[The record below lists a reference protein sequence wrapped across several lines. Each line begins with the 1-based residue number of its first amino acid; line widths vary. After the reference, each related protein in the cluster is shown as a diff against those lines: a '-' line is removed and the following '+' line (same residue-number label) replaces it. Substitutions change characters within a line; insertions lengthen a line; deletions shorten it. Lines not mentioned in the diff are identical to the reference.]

1 MSVGGGLGGVS
12 AGGVDSTGGLGEMP
26 TASGGGLSVTSVGSG
41 GGLSGGI
48 KLMSS
53 SDSGLSVGLRD
64 LEASV
69 ARLSGGL
76 TGGQRVTSVGSGLG
90 GGLTGG
96 HKVTSVGGSGLSGG
110 MSLLGSP
117 LGGGLGQTS
126 IGVGL
131 GQTSIGSRLGQTSVG
146 GGLGQVSIGP
156 GAGLGQTSI
165 GGRLG
170 HLSVGAGLGQT
181 SIGLGQTSIGGGLG
195 SATVG
200 SGLGR
205 ASVGGDLKPMT
216 LTSGLGQSHDLD
228 VCALRLRQSR
238 IMAANIMTHS
248 NMKKS
253 SLQYKQI
260 LRRKGL
266 FSRRELVASV
276 KGILSRYRADLL
288 EIDYELINSDC
299 CAQIKADLRR
309 DPNEAATTL
318 LEYLE
323 RKDSPD
329 DLLKFCKFLRE
340 EAQQDV
346 IGRPLLIKLAKQIE
360 GALALTTSRP
370 SSQP

>member
-1 MSVGGGLGGVS
+1 
-12 AGGVDSTGGLGEMP
+12 
-26 TASGGGLSVTSVGSG
+26 
-41 GGLSGGI
+41 
-48 KLMSS
+48 
-53 SDSGLSVGLRD
+53 
-64 LEASV
+64 
-69 ARLSGGL
+69 
-76 TGGQRVTSVGSGLG
+76 
-90 GGLTGG
+90 
-96 HKVTSVGGSGLSGG
+96 
-110 MSLLGSP
+110 
-117 LGGGLGQTS
+117 
-126 IGVGL
+126 
-131 GQTSIGSRLGQTSVG
+131 
-146 GGLGQVSIGP
+146 
-156 GAGLGQTSI
+156 
-165 GGRLG
+165 
-170 HLSVGAGLGQT
+170 
-181 SIGLGQTSIGGGLG
+181 
-195 SATVG
+195 
-200 SGLGR
+200 
-205 ASVGGDLKPMT
+205 
-216 LTSGLGQSHDLD
+216 
-228 VCALRLRQSR
+228 
-238 IMAANIMTHS
+238 MAANIMTHS

>member
-126 IGVGL
+126 IGV
-131 GQTSIGSRLGQTSVG
+131 
-146 GGLGQVSIGP
+146 
-156 GAGLGQTSI
+156 
-165 GGRLG
+165 
-170 HLSVGAGLGQT
+170 
-181 SIGLGQTSIGGGLG
+181 GLGQTSIGGGLG

>member
-1 MSVGGGLGGVS
+1 
-12 AGGVDSTGGLGEMP
+12 
-26 TASGGGLSVTSVGSG
+26 VTSVGSG
-41 GGLSGGI
+41 GLTGGHRVT
-48 KLMSS
+48 
-53 SDSGLSVGLRD
+53 SVG
-64 LEASV
+64 
-69 ARLSGGL
+69 SGGL
-76 TGGQRVTSVGSGLG
+76 TGGHRVTSVGSGGLTGGHRVTSVGSGLG

-96 HKVTSVGGSGLSGG
+96 QGGGLGGGLSGG
-110 MSLLGSP
+110 LVGGKALLGSGGLSGGQGVGLGGGKALLGNRLSGGLGQSSVGYELKQTP
-117 LGGGLGQTS
+117 VGDGRGQTSIGAGLGQTSIAGGLGQTSIGGGLGQTPYGGGLGQTS
-126 IGVGL
+126 IG
-131 GQTSIGSRLGQTSVG
+131 
-146 GGLGQVSIGP
+146 
-156 GAGLGQTSI
+156 A
-165 GGRLG
+165 
-170 HLSVGAGLGQT
+170 
-181 SIGLGQTSIGGGLG
+181 GLG